1 VRLVAVLFEETVKR
15 LLLSNGEFAGLDAR
29 VIHPEEGVNVV
40 HGLCA
45 DISELLD
52 LGGGVLDLLKKRDK

>member
-15 LLLSNGEFAGLDAR
+15 LLLSDGEFAGLDAR

-45 DISELLD
+45 DIRELLD
-52 LGGGVLDLLKKRDK
+52 FGGGILDL